1 MGDHR
6 GQVTTTD
13 VPMIKINSS
22 MEKVM
27 EHPLSEVG
35 TLGNGGAGAEFR
47 TCDP

>member
-13 VPMIKINSS
+13 VPMINSS

-35 TLGNGGAGAEFR
+35 TLGNGGGGS
-47 TCDP
+47 

>member
-1 MGDHR
+1 MGDHQ

-13 VPMIKINSS
+13 VPMINSS